1 MNSYP
6 NTAFY
11 FQLSIS
17 GIPEDVDAS
26 FQEVGGLS
34 NEIEPEKMLEN
45 EGNRYRHIL
54 PKQVKHSNLELKKGV
69 ISANSELAKWCDDTI
84 NGNLAA
90 KISTK
95 NIILKLNNENGIAI
109 KTWSFVNAWPV
120 KWNVAELKLLN
131 NEIAVESIEFA
142 YTYFEL
148 K

>member
-1 MNSYP
+1 M
-6 NTAFY
+6 
-11 FQLSIS
+11 
-17 GIPEDVDAS
+17 
-26 FQEVGGLS
+26 
-34 NEIEPEKMLEN
+34 
-45 EGNRYRHIL
+45 IL
-54 PKQVKHSNLELKKGV
+54 LME
-69 ISANSELAKWCDDTI
+69 T
-84 NGNLAA
+84 LAA

-131 NEIAVESIEFA
+131 NEIAIESIEFA